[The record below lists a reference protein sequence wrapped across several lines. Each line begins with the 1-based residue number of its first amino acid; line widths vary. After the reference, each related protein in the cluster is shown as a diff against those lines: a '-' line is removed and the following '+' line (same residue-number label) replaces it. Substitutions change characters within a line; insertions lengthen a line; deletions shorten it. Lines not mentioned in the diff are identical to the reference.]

1 MTDVSRFHRL
11 ATGRDREVVR
21 AWFGDTVNRS
31 LRAADTGKR
40 ACLATATSLC
50 PAPPVP
56 CHRRGHVLYRAS
68 PDLLRLRKI
77 VRVKISSNGGRA
89 RPGSLR
95 IAHEYR
101 TDTVYGDLTIGA
113 WDPGADPLGG
123 VKGPKAP
130 RHFVDEGGT
139 TCKGRLLA
147 ER

>member
-1 MTDVSRFHRL
+1 MTDVSRFQRL
-11 ATGRDREVVR
+11 VTGRDREVAR
-21 AWFGDTVNRS
+21 AWFSDTLNRS
-31 LRAADTGKR
+31 LRAADTGTR

-50 PAPPVP
+50 PGRPEP

-68 PDLLRLRKI
+68 PCLLRLRKF
-77 VRVKISSNGGRA
+77 VRGKISGNGGRV

-95 IAHEYR
+95 IAHGYR
-101 TDTVYGDLTIGA
+101 TDTVYDDLTIGA

-139 TCKGRLLA
+139 TCKGRSLA